1 MTLPKQLLSLL
12 ASGLFIATPA
22 MAQQP
27 VQAIIRIM
35 KDPTTKQVIVVA
47 HRADWRH
54 EPENSIASIESAIK
68 MGVDMVEIDL
78 KKSKDGVL
86 ILMHDETLDRTT
98 TGKGKPADYTWA
110 ELQQLTLKN
119 EHGGPTR
126 LRIPT
131 FEQCM
136 LAAKGK
142 VMVNVD
148 QGYDYYQEA
157 YDVLVK
163 TGTVDHAVMKSSE
176 TYAAVK
182 AAHTNLLNSNLLYMP
197 VIGLEKPGATVAIH
211 EYEQKFKPVAYE
223 LNFTSDSTLTHSIYQ
238 TIPKSGSKIWFNSLW
253 ASLNAGHDDERSIEE
268 GQPADGWGWLLAHG
282 ATIIQTD
289 RPVELLAYLRQR
301 KLHR

>member
-1 MTLPKQLLSLL
+1 MSLPKQFLSLL
-12 ASGLFIATPA
+12 AASLLAIPVL
-22 MAQQP
+22 AQQP
-27 VQAIIRIM
+27 IQAIIHTM
-35 KDPTTKQVIVVA
+35 KDPATKQVIVVA

-54 EPENSIASIESAIK
+54 EPENSIPGIEAAIK

-86 ILMHDETLDRTT
+86 MLMHDETLDRTT
-98 TGKGKPADYTWA
+98 TGHGKPADYTWA
-110 ELQQLTLKN
+110 ELQKLTLKN

-148 QGYDYYQEA
+148 QGYDYYQAA
-157 YDVLVK
+157 YDVLEK
-163 TGTVDHAVMKSSE
+163 TGTVDHAVIKSYE

-182 AAHTNLLNSNLLYMP
+182 AAHANLLNSKLLYMP
-197 VIGLEKPGATVAIH
+197 VIRLEKPGAAASIR
-211 EYEQKFKPVAYE
+211 EYEQQLKPVAYE
-223 LNFTSDSTLTHSIYQ
+223 LNFASDTALTRSIYQ
-238 TIPKSGSKIWFNSLW
+238 TIPKTGSKIWFNGLW
-253 ASLNAGHDDERSIEE
+253 ASQNAGHDDERSVEE
-268 GQPADGWGWLLAHG
+268 NQPADGWGWLLAHG

-289 RPVELLAYLRQR
+289 RPAELLAYLRQR
-301 KLHR
+301 QLHR

>member
-1 MTLPKQLLSLL
+1 MKSILTLFAASLL
-12 ASGLFIATPA
+12 LAGPA
-22 MAQQP
+22 LAQQP
-27 VQAIIRIM
+27 VQAIIRTM

-47 HRADWRH
+47 HRSDWRS
-54 EPENSIASIESAIK
+54 EPENSLPAIESAIK

-86 ILMHDETLDRTT
+86 ILMHDETLNRTT
-98 TGKGKPADYTWA
+98 SGKGKPSDYTWA

-136 LAAKGK
+136 LAAKGR

-148 QGYDYYQEA
+148 KGYDYYQEA
-157 YDVLVK
+157 YDVLEK
-163 TGTVDHAVMKSSE
+163 TGTVDHAVIKSYE
-176 TYAAVK
+176 TYATVK
-182 AAHTNLLNSNLLYMP
+182 ADHGNLLTSKLLYMP
-197 VIGLEKPGATVAIH
+197 IIGLGKPGAQASIR
-211 EYEQKFKPVAYE
+211 EYEQQLRPVAYE
-223 LNFTSDSTLTHSIYQ
+223 LNFATDTALTNSNYQ
-238 TIPKSGSKIWFNSLW
+238 TIPKTGSKLWFNGLW
-253 ASLNAGHDDERSIEE
+253 ASQNAGHDDERSVEE
-268 GQPADGWGWLLAHG
+268 NNPADGWGWLLAHG

-289 RPVELLAYLRQR
+289 RPAELLAYLRQR

>member
-1 MTLPKQLLSLL
+1 MNPFRSLL
-12 ASGLFIATPA
+12 AAGLLLATPA
-22 MAQQP
+22 RAQQP
-27 VQAIIRIM
+27 VQAIIRTF
-35 KDPTTKQVIVVA
+35 KDPATKQVIVVT
-47 HRADWRH
+47 HRADWRN
-54 EPENSIASIESAIK
+54 EPENSIPGIESAIK

-98 TGKGKPADYTWA
+98 TGKGKPADYTLA

-136 LAAKGK
+136 LAAKGR

-148 QGYDYYQEA
+148 KGYDYYQEA

-163 TGTVDHAVMKSSE
+163 TGTVDHAVIKSYE
-176 TYAAVK
+176 TYASVK
-182 AAHTNLLNSNLLYMP
+182 AANGKLLDSKLVYMP
-197 VIGLEKPGATVAIH
+197 IIGLGKPGATAAIR
-211 EYEQKFKPVAYE
+211 EYEQQLKPVAYE
-223 LNFTSDSTLTHSIYQ
+223 LNFASDTVLTHSIYQ

-253 ASLNAGHDDERSIEE
+253 ANQNAGHDDERSVEE
-268 GQPADGWGWLLAHG
+268 GNPADGWGWLLAHG

-289 RPVELLAYLRQR
+289 RPVQLLAYLRQR

>member
-1 MTLPKQLLSLL
+1 MPRFALFLAAGLLL
-12 ASGLFIATPA
+12 AASHAH
-22 MAQQP
+22 AQQP
-27 VQAIIRIM
+27 VQAIIRAI
-35 KDPTTKQVIVVA
+35 KDPSSKQVIVVA

-54 EPENSIASIESAIK
+54 EPENSIPGIESAIRL
-68 MGVDMVEIDL
+68 GVDMVEIDL

-86 ILMHDETLDRTT
+86 ILLHDETLDRTT

-110 ELQQLTLKN
+110 ELQKLTLRN

-148 QGYDYYQEA
+148 KGYDYYQET

-163 TGTVDHAVMKSSE
+163 TGTVDHAVIKSYE
-176 TYAAVK
+176 TYASVK
-182 AAHTNLLNSNLLYMP
+182 AKNGKFLETNLLYMP
-197 VIGLEKPGATVAIH
+197 IIGLAKPGATAAIR
-211 EYEQKFKPVAYE
+211 EYEQQLKPVAYE
-223 LNFTSDSTLTHSIYQ
+223 LNFGGDSALTHSIYQ

-253 ASLNAGHDDERSIEE
+253 ASQNAGHDDERSVEE
-268 GQPADGWGWLLAHG
+268 SHPADGWGGLLAHG
-282 ATIIQTD
+282 ATILQTD
-289 RPVELLAYLRQR
+289 RPAELLAYLRQR
-301 KLHR
+301 QLHK

>member
-1 MTLPKQLLSLL
+1 MTLPKQLISLL

-22 MAQQP
+22 LAQQP
-27 VQAIIRIM
+27 VQAIIRTM

-54 EPENSIASIESAIK
+54 EPENSIAAIESAIK

-119 EHGGPTR
+119 EHGGPSR

-148 QGYDYYQEA
+148 QGYNYYQEA

-163 TGTVDHAVMKSSE
+163 TGTVDHAVIKSSE

-182 AAHTNLLNSNLLYMP
+182 SAHTNLLNSKLLYMP

-211 EYEQKFKPVAYE
+211 EYEQKLKPVAYE
-223 LNFTSDSTLTHSIYQ
+223 LNFASDSTLTHSIYQ
-238 TIPKSGSKIWFNSLW
+238 TILKSGSKIWFNSLW

-268 GQPADGWGWLLAHG
+268 SQPADGWGWLLAHG

>member
-1 MTLPKQLLSLL
+1 MSLSKQLLSLAAGLLL
-12 ASGLFIATPA
+12 AAPA
-22 MAQQP
+22 LAQQP
-27 VQAIIRIM
+27 VQAIIRTF

-47 HRADWRH
+47 HRADWRR
-54 EPENSIASIESAIK
+54 EPENSIVGIESAIK

-98 TGKGKPADYTWA
+98 TGHGKPADYTWA
-110 ELQQLTLKN
+110 ELQKLTLKN

-148 QGYDYYQEA
+148 KGYDYYQEA
-157 YDVLVK
+157 YDVLEK
-163 TGTVDHAVMKSSE
+163 TGTVDHAVIKSYE
-176 TYAAVK
+176 TYATVRAK
-182 AAHTNLLNSNLLYMP
+182 NGKLLDSKLLYMP
-197 VIGLEKPGATVAIH
+197 IIGLGKPGANASIR
-211 EYEQKFKPVAYE
+211 EYEQQLKPVAYE
-223 LNFTSDSTLTHSIYQ
+223 LNFATDTALTNSVYQ
-238 TIPKSGSKIWFNSLW
+238 TIPKTGSKIWFNSLW
-253 ASLNAGHDDERSIEE
+253 ANQNAGHDDERSVEE
-268 GQPADGWGWLLAHG
+268 SQPANGWGWLVAHG

-289 RPVELLAYLRQR
+289 RPTELLAYLRAR
-301 KLHR
+301 KLHK

>member
-1 MTLPKQLLSLL
+1 MSLPKQFLSLL
-12 ASGLFIATPA
+12 AASLLAIPVL
-22 MAQQP
+22 AQQP
-27 VQAIIRIM
+27 VQAIIHTM
-35 KDPTTKQVIVVA
+35 KDPATKQVIVVA

-54 EPENSIASIESAIK
+54 EPENSIPGIEAAIK

-86 ILMHDETLDRTT
+86 MLMHDETLDRTT
-98 TGKGKPADYTWA
+98 TGHGKPADYTWA
-110 ELQQLTLKN
+110 ELQKLTLKN

-148 QGYDYYQEA
+148 QGYDYYQAA
-157 YDVLVK
+157 YDVLEK
-163 TGTVDHAVMKSSE
+163 TGTVDHAVIKSYE

-182 AAHTNLLNSNLLYMP
+182 AAHANLLNSKLLYMP
-197 VIGLEKPGATVAIH
+197 VIRLEKPGAAASIR
-211 EYEQKFKPVAYE
+211 EYEQQLKPVAYE
-223 LNFTSDSTLTHSIYQ
+223 LNFASDTALTRSIYQ
-238 TIPKSGSKIWFNSLW
+238 TIPKTGSKIWFNGLW
-253 ASLNAGHDDERSIEE
+253 ASQNAGHDDERSVEE
-268 GQPADGWGWLLAHG
+268 NQPADGWGWLLAHG

-289 RPVELLAYLRQR
+289 RPAELLAYLRQR
-301 KLHR
+301 QLHR

>member
-1 MTLPKQLLSLL
+1 MNPFRSLL
-12 ASGLFIATPA
+12 AASLLLAAPA
-22 MAQQP
+22 LAQQP
-27 VQAIIRIM
+27 VQAIIRTF
-35 KDPTTKQVIVVA
+35 KDPVTKQVIVVA

-54 EPENSIASIESAIK
+54 EPENSIVGIESAIK

-98 TGKGKPADYTWA
+98 TGTGRPADYTWA
-110 ELQQLTLKN
+110 ELQRLTLKN

-136 LAAKGK
+136 LVAKGK

-148 QGYDYYQEA
+148 KGYDYYQKA

-163 TGTVDHAVMKSSE
+163 TGTVDHAVIKSYE
-176 TYAAVK
+176 TYATVK
-182 AAHTNLLNSNLLYMP
+182 AANGKLLDSKLVYMP
-197 VIGLEKPGATVAIH
+197 IIGLGKPGAAAAIR
-211 EYEQKFKPVAYE
+211 EYERLLKPVAYE
-223 LNFTSDSTLTHSIYQ
+223 LNFASDTVLSHSIYQ
-238 TIPKSGSKIWFNSLW
+238 TIPKSGAKIWFNSLW
-253 ASLNAGHDDERSIEE
+253 ATQNAGHDDERSVEE
-268 GQPADGWGWLLAHG
+268 AQPADGWGWLLAHG

-289 RPVELLAYLRQR
+289 RPAELLAYLRQR

>member
-1 MTLPKQLLSLL
+1 MNPFRSLL
-12 ASGLFIATPA
+12 AAGLLLATPA
-22 MAQQP
+22 LAQQP
-27 VQAIIRIM
+27 VQAIIRIF
-35 KDPTTKQVIVVA
+35 KDPATKQVIVVA
-47 HRADWRH
+47 HRADWRN
-54 EPENSIASIESAIK
+54 EPENSIPGIESAIK

-98 TGKGKPADYTWA
+98 NGKGKPADYTLA
-110 ELQQLTLKN
+110 ELQKLTLKN

-136 LAAKGK
+136 LAAKGR

-148 QGYDYYQEA
+148 KGYDYYQEA

-163 TGTVDHAVMKSSE
+163 TGTVDHAVIKSYE
-176 TYAAVK
+176 TYAAVQ
-182 AAHTNLLNSNLLYMP
+182 AAHGQLLDSKLVYMP
-197 VIGLEKPGATVAIH
+197 IIGLGKPGAPAAIR
-211 EYEQKFKPVAYE
+211 EYEQRLKPVAYE
-223 LNFTSDSTLTHSIYQ
+223 LNFASDTVLTHSIYQ
-238 TIPKSGSKIWFNSLW
+238 TIPKTGSKIWFNSLW
-253 ASLNAGHDDERSIEE
+253 ANQNAGHDDERSVEE
-268 GQPADGWGWLLAHG
+268 GNPADGWGWLLAHG

-289 RPVELLAYLRQR
+289 RPVELLAYLRQH